1 MFDRNSVAYRQ
12 LVADVA
18 DAVIARLAKVADEA
32 PSSGGRDAGTPPA
45 SSPGLTKREAAVLRE
60 LVAGGTSRSIALHLG
75 ISPRTVDVHR
85 ARVMRKLGVSGLVE
99 LVKVAIERMPPP
111 AGQVEDPRNSG
122 SGPKVPDQ

>member
-18 DAVIARLAKVADEA
+18 DAVIARLADVANDA
-32 PSSGGRDAGTPPA
+32 PASGSHDAATPPA
-45 SSPGLTKREAAVLRE
+45 SPLGLTKREAAVLRE
-60 LVAGGTSRSIALHLG
+60 LVAGGTSRSIALNLG

-111 AGQVEDPRNSG
+111 AGQVEDPGTAAAS
-122 SGPKVPDQ
+122 PKVPDQ